1 LTKLTHRGRG
11 REEAA
16 HPEGGGEEV
25 AHLEGGKEE
34 TLEDIRIIIG

>member
-16 HPEGGGEEV
+16 RLGGGGEEV
-25 AHLEGGKEE
+25 AHLEEGKEE
-34 TLEDIRIIIG
+34 TLEDTRIIIG